1 MTQQLIPPPTASDGR
16 SPRTPARTRRTRAL
30 RLVIGMVGLAI
41 AAPALYAPSASAAA
55 PARYAYQG
63 YAFGTNVSVAGVVK
77 SGNSAPITLGCTTNG
92 NIHKTNST
100 AAIDL
105 PLVGSTGTVSTTADT
120 YASPL
125 RSRTSAT
132 TQGVNLLGGL
142 IKATAVRAVS
152 SVTRSSSGFTTSASG
167 TTLVGLVINDQAISA
182 NAAPNTKINLA
193 GLGYVMINEQ
203 VKPYP
208 YRLNVNALRVV
219 VNTANTLGVL
229 PGTQVIVSAA
239 VSQLSNPVT
248 GLVGGYAYGTQAQI
262 GTTFDSG
269 PSFVSFM
276 PCLGTNNVL
285 RTNTGAEVIIPG
297 GIASTGTV
305 ATTVKSLVSGSS
317 TSAEAT
323 ATVQNANV
331 LGGIITA
338 GVIKSAARGTYN
350 GSSYSFNDS
359 GSSIANL
366 KILGLPVDV
375 SVPGRVINVPGVGTV
390 TVRKTTRTTKSIT
403 NVMVE
408 VRLGTEQGEL
418 PIGTVVRIGVSKVA
432 LS

>member
-1 MTQQLIPPPTASDGR
+1 
-16 SPRTPARTRRTRAL
+16 
-30 RLVIGMVGLAI
+30 MVGLAI
-41 AAPALYAPSASAAA
+41 AAPALYAPSAGAAA

-100 AAIDL
+100 AALNL

-142 IKATAVRAVS
+142 IKASAVRAVS

-167 TTLVGLVINDQAISA
+167 TTLASLVIDGQTISA
-182 NAAPNTKINLA
+182 NVAPNTKINLA

-239 VSQLSNPVT
+239 VSQLSNQVT
-248 GLVGGYAYGTQAQI
+248 GTVGGYAYGTQAQI

-285 RTNTGAEVIIPG
+285 RTNTGAEVGIPG
-297 GIASTGTV
+297 IATTGTV

-323 ATVQNANV
+323 ATVQNVNV
-331 LGGIITA
+331 LSGIVKVGA
-338 GVIKSAARGTYN
+338 IKSVSRGTFN
-350 GSSYSFNDS
+350 GKTYSFNDS

-366 KILGLPVDV
+366 TILGLPVDV
-375 SVPGRVINVPGVGTV
+375 STPGKVINVPGVGTV
-390 TVRKTTRTTKSIT
+390 TVRKTTRTAKSIT
-403 NVMVE
+403 NVMLE
-408 VRLGTEQGEL
+408 VKLGTAQGEL

>member
-1 MTQQLIPPPTASDGR
+1 MTQQLTPPPAPTAAPR
-16 SPRTPARTRRTRAL
+16 TRTPARSRRSRVL

-41 AAPALYAPSASAAA
+41 AAPALYAPSAGAAA
-55 PARYAYQG
+55 PVRYAYQG
-63 YAFGTNVSVAGVVK
+63 YAFGTNVSVLGVVK

-92 NIHKTNST
+92 NIHNTNST
-100 AAIDL
+100 AALDL

-120 YASPL
+120 YASPV

-132 TQGVNLLGGL
+132 TQSVNLLGGL

-152 SVTRSSSGFTTSASG
+152 SVTRSSSGFSTSASG
-167 TTLVGLVINDQAISA
+167 TTLAGLVVNNTAINA
-182 NAAPNTKINLA
+182 NVAPNTKINLA

-219 VNTANTLGVL
+219 VNTANTLGIA
-229 PGTQVIVSAA
+229 PGTTVIVSAA

-285 RTNTGAEVIIPG
+285 RTNTGADVTIP

-331 LGGIITA
+331 LSGIVKA
-338 GVIKSAARGTYN
+338 GVIKSASRGTFN
-350 GSSYSFNDS
+350 GKTYSFNDS

-366 KILGLPVDV
+366 TILGLPVDV
-375 SVPGRVINVPGVGTV
+375 SVPGRVINVPNVGTV
-390 TVRKTTRTTKSIT
+390 TVRKTTRTAKSIT

-408 VRLGTEQGEL
+408 VKLGTEQGEL